1 MSRLTFHQ
9 LRGSSVARSRL
20 WKASLARGRRWMAGL
35 AGAPGGLYETWRSS
49 AGPGARPPAAVRT
62 QRPPRLHVRG
72 KTRESRCGCPEEGTC
87 QLCANLG
94 SPGRDPFYMCWTF
107 VLHRVLPTRVPTQS
121 CGAARR
127 SPRSPNPARATHNV
141 DSLFFSSLIPTTH
154 FHRGNPERPAV
165 LPVVPGDITSDP
177 RRRPQHPKLKEKR
190 VSPPALVGGCP
201 EVPNFS
207 PNRGR

>member
-1 MSRLTFHQ
+1 MAGWCPRGPGASEHCGCIGPGCGFQFRGGGFAVSRLTFHQ
-9 LRGSSVARSRL
+9 LRGSSVARSQL

-35 AGAPGGLYETWRSS
+35 AGAPGGLCETWRSS
-49 AGPGARPPAAVRT
+49 VGPGARPPAAVRT

-127 SPRSPNPARATHNV
+127 SPRSPSPARATHNV
-141 DSLFFSSLIPTTH
+141 DSLFFFFPDPDYPLSPRESRTPCSPA
-154 FHRGNPERPAV
+154 GRP
-165 LPVVPGDITSDP
+165 
-177 RRRPQHPKLKEKR
+177 
-190 VSPPALVGGCP
+190 
-201 EVPNFS
+201 
-207 PNRGR
+207 